1 VKSISLILS
10 ILSAVSGFISAYY
23 WYLASKVTV
32 TPAWELEIRGD
43 REKKYYGGVTGNM
56 IAFTKSGSLNRR
68 ASIWTA
74 MTIALAAI
82 SSLLAAVSA

>member
-1 VKSISLILS
+1 MKSICLAFS
-10 ILSAVSGFISAYY
+10 ILSALSGFISAYY

-43 REKKYYGGVTGNM
+43 REKNIMGWVAGNM

-74 MTIALAAI
+74 VTIALASI
-82 SSLLAAVSA
+82 SSVLSAVSA

>member
-43 REKKYYGGVTGNM
+43 REKKYYGGG
-56 IAFTKSGSLNRR
+56 
-68 ASIWTA
+68 
-74 MTIALAAI
+74 
-82 SSLLAAVSA
+82 